1 MLLSEIKS
9 QIEKANAAPLGE
21 SWGLYPRV
29 SYKELPSN
37 LQKMVRDLY
46 SAEQIQAALI
56 INYIKDG
63 LQSDSTNEDSY
74 SAVMRDIPQA
84 DHEKIMIAT
93 RNNAV
98 YAIEGN
104 PESYEPTLYAN
115 HLFDAFEQAI
125 DEYKGKPTRTDNM
138 DGKKRTVF
146 TRCSMQKAGEKNN
159 IVPAGYYQKIP
170 SDEKHQYALTGKVNP
185 NAFIAYLGNDF
196 FETLGIKRDAILT
209 YNDKMEKSI
218 RQYRQSFDRKGLVNP
233 ITEVD
238 YPLLAQHFTHALKT
252 AETYDTNTITVYT
265 PQFFKQMGVD
275 SSLAMQ
281 EIYKFRDLWGILP
294 QQKKILSVFTLIGID
309 AENNT
314 MTFACPYFMELFEI
328 IPEQNRIE
336 RKTKKG
342 ELIDYI
348 KPSWNE
354 LCHTNI
360 VREKNIP
367 AVELVYLVTNG
378 LLRRGGDRPD
388 SKTYKSKGRKYKND
402 STITYSISFASLIE
416 NTVILKD
423 RVAKAKNPTS
433 TIQRAFKGFYKIID
447 KCTDVHEYFC
457 DFTINGIIPGKTT
470 LDERLIITFTGING
484 HYKRKN

>member
-1 MLLSEIKS
+1 LE
-9 QIEKANAAPLGE
+9 
-21 SWGLYPRV
+21 
-29 SYKELPSN
+29 
-37 LQKMVRDLY
+37 
-46 SAEQIQAALI
+46 
-56 INYIKDG
+56 
-63 LQSDSTNEDSY
+63 
-74 SAVMRDIPQA
+74 
-84 DHEKIMIAT
+84 
-93 RNNAV
+93 
-98 YAIEGN
+98 
-104 PESYEPTLYAN
+104 
-115 HLFDAFEQAI
+115 
-125 DEYKGKPTRTDNM
+125 
-138 DGKKRTVF
+138 
-146 TRCSMQKAGEKNN
+146 
-159 IVPAGYYQKIP
+159 
-170 SDEKHQYALTGKVNP
+170 
-185 NAFIAYLGNDF
+185 
-196 FETLGIKRDAILT
+196 
-209 YNDKMEKSI
+209 
-218 RQYRQSFDRKGLVNP
+218 
-233 ITEVD
+233 
-238 YPLLAQHFTHALKT
+238 T

-275 SSLAMQ
+275 PSLAMQ

-336 RKTKKG
+336 RKTKTG
-342 ELIDYI
+342 ELIDYK

-367 AVELVYLVTNG
+367 AVELVYLITNG
-378 LLRRGGDRPD
+378 LLQRGKTAD

-402 STITYSISFASLIE
+402 STITYKISFASLIE

-433 TIQRAFKGFYKIID
+433 TIKRAFKGFYKIID

-457 DFTINGIIPGKTT
+457 DFTINGEIPGKKK
-470 LDERLIITFTGING
+470 LDDYLIVTFTGING